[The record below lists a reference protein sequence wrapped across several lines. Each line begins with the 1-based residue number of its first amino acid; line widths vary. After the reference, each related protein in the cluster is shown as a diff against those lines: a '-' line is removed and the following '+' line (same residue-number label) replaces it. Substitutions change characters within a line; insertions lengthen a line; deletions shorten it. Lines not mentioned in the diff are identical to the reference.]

1 MALAVLF
8 MSISIGVLG
17 ETDVRKYESVTYKWT
32 ESVNSKQSCFPYPP
46 ESPPPLHTCYP
57 PVLTLLGQERIHLE
71 QFIY

>member
-32 ESVNSKQSCFPYPP
+32 ESVNSKQSCFP
-46 ESPPPLHTCYP
+46 
-57 PVLTLLGQERIHLE
+57 
-71 QFIY
+71 